1 MSRLAVRRLKL
12 SHFRSYH
19 GLDLELDGR
28 PVALYG
34 ANGAGKTNLLEA
46 ISMLSPGRGMRR
58 ARAEELPRQ
67 PESIGWRLFAS
78 LTSPEAEHSIMTG
91 AEAGAGR
98 TVEINDK
105 AASQIALARI
115 CRVVWLVP
123 VMDRLWVE
131 GAAERRGFLDRVTM
145 SLFPDHAQAALGYE
159 KAMRERNRLLKDQVS
174 DAAWYTAIERQMAQ
188 DGAQMAANRLAC
200 LAQLR
205 AAQEAADTAFPHADL
220 SIDAESDW
228 TSPRDL
234 ALALADGR
242 ARDMAAGR
250 TLAGP
255 HRADL
260 VAIYA
265 AKGKEARI
273 CSTGEQKALLV
284 SLILSNVRA
293 IAAAT
298 SLPPIVLLD
307 EVAAHLDRD
316 RRAALYDEICAL
328 GAQAWMS
335 GTGPELFDGLD
346 GRAMFCAVSERE
358 GTSVLDITDRVGSTI

>member
-1 MSRLAVRRLKL
+1 MTGRAVRRLKL
-12 SHFRSYH
+12 SHYRSYH

-28 PVALYG
+28 PVALFG

-46 ISMLSPGRGMRR
+46 VSMLSPGRGMRR
-58 ARAEELPRQ
+58 ARGEELPRQ
-67 PESIGWRLFAS
+67 PESIGWRMFAS
-78 LTSPEAEHSIMTG
+78 ITGDNAEHSIMTG

-98 TVEINDK
+98 MVEIDEK
-105 AASQIALARI
+105 ASSQIALARI

-145 SLFPDHAQAALGYE
+145 SLFPDHAKAALGYE
-159 KAMRERNRLLKDQVS
+159 KAMRERNRLLKDQVT
-174 DAAWYTAIERQMAQ
+174 DAGWYDAIERRMAEEGVRMTANRAACLEQLRKAQ
-188 DGAQMAANRLAC
+188 D
-200 LAQLR
+200 
-205 AAQEAADTAFPHADL
+205 AADTAFPHADL
-220 SIDAESDW
+220 SIEMDSDW
-228 TSPRDL
+228 VSERDL

-250 TLAGP
+250 TRAGP

-260 VAIYA
+260 TAIYA

-298 SLPPIVLLD
+298 SQPPIVLLD

-328 GAQAWMS
+328 EAQAWMS
-335 GTGPELFDGLD
+335 GTGPELFEGME
-346 GRAMFCAVSERE
+346 GRAMFCAVTENDGASALR
-358 GTSVLDITDRVGSTI
+358 ITDRVTA